1 MCKYEDCFNVANE
14 YTIRNTRGTLLTT
27 ITPGTKDDSTSL
39 VLQGRGMLEY
49 GLDRDQNLVFLL
61 ENFSNTTAPSN
72 PIDGQFWW
80 KTGQELFVWD
90 TQAGSPGLWEPIIP
104 PPQILGFTVEAGDG
118 LIGGGF
124 PTLSPLET
132 TLHVGAGAGIVV
144 TADLVSTDDS
154 AIDHDALSE
163 SVGSPVTFANEH
175 IDHSLVIVTAGAG
188 FTAPSGGDITATRN
202 FDIGEGDGITV
213 NADDVAVDSTVVRVG
228 SPEQTIAG
236 IKTWTIG
243 MDGVGSVTTAPT
255 YSFSSAPTTGI
266 YHSASNE
273 LTIVTGGKDRITI
286 DSSGAMN
293 VPGSPMYETL
303 VTEDDDIPNKKY
315 VDDAMASG
323 VAPTSNTFVGV
334 DSIGSPGGPPLDGAQ
349 TYLVTA
355 YGVLPN
361 KGTLLNNLNAIVVR
375 SGTTLGGGSIL
386 TIAGGGGTI
395 DWFDGGGPTH
405 SSLIVSMAGSKGINC
420 AVNND
425 GFGLW
430 GSTLLQAIQLT
441 NN

>member
-1 MCKYEDCFNVANE
+1 VANE

-27 ITPGTKDDSTSL
+27 ITPGTKDDSTTSL

-49 GLDRDQNLVFLL
+49 GLERDQNLVFLL

-104 PPQILGFTVEAGDG
+104 PPQILGFTVEAGAG

-124 PTLSPLET
+124 PTLSPLKS
-132 TLHVGAGAGIVV
+132 TLNVGAGSGIAV

-154 AIDHDALSE
+154 TIDHDGMTG
-163 SVGSPVTFANEH
+163 GSPTAFANEH

-188 FTAPSGGDITATRN
+188 FGVPSGGDITVTRN
-202 FDIGEGDGITV
+202 FFVGAGDGIKV
-213 NADDVAVDSTVVRVG
+213 NADDVAVDSTVVRIAG

-323 VAPTSNTFVGV
+323 VAPTSNTFTGI
-334 DSIGSPGGPPLDGAQ
+334 DSIAGLDGNQ

-361 KGTLLNNLNAIVVR
+361 KGTLNHNLNGIVVR
-375 SGTTLGGGSIL
+375 SGVTLGAGSIL

>member
-1 MCKYEDCFNVANE
+1 VANE

-27 ITPGTKDDSTSL
+27 ITPGTKDDSTTSL

-80 KTGQELFVWD
+80 KTGQEFFVWD
-90 TQAGSPGLWEPIIP
+90 TQAGSPTGTGLWEPIIP
-104 PPQILGFTVEAGDG
+104 PPQILGFTVEAGAG

-124 PTLSPLET
+124 PTLSPLKS
-132 TLHVGAGAGIVV
+132 TLNVGAGSGIAV

-154 AIDHDALSE
+154 TIDHDGMTG
-163 SVGSPVTFANEH
+163 GSPTAFANEH

-188 FTAPSGGDITATRN
+188 FGVPSGGDITVTRN
-202 FDIGEGDGITV
+202 FFVGAGDGIKV
-213 NADDVAVDSTVVRVG
+213 NADDVAVDSTVVRIAG

-323 VAPTSNTFVGV
+323 VAPTSNTFTGI
-334 DSIGSPGGPPLDGAQ
+334 DSIAGLDGNQ

-361 KGTLLNNLNAIVVR
+361 KGTLNHNLNGIVVR
-375 SGTTLGGGSIL
+375 SGVTLGAGTIL
-386 TIAGGGGTI
+386 EIAGGGGTI

-405 SSLIVSMAGSKGINC
+405 STIIVPMAGFTSINC